1 MDYHIN
7 LGTAGWGVWHSP
19 DAGKSWARHRKPFP
33 LNSRIQ
39 ALAVVPGEPR
49 GLMAAGDTGLF
60 ATHDGGASWERVGA
74 AGDLPTVW
82 TLAVD
87 PADPK
92 TVFAG
97 TRPTG
102 VYRSRDGGHTWKR
115 LDVPAAA
122 ECSIG
127 QAFVTRVL
135 VDQDDPR
142 IVWAGVE
149 IDGVFKSLDGGDT
162 WTKVVR
168 GLHDPDV
175 HDMALARSN
184 PPRAYVST
192 NGELF
197 WSDDR
202 GETWTPIG
210 VKSRWPLPY
219 ARGIA
224 VKPDEPRVL
233 FAGCGETTTGETG
246 AVLRSDDGGQTWK
259 SLPLP
264 GRPNATMWGLATHP
278 ADPARIVAF
287 TLFGEVYVSEDAG
300 ESWRKIAREF
310 GEIRAAAWLPA

>member
-1 MDYHIN
+1 M
-7 LGTAGWGVWHSP
+7 S
-19 DAGKSWARHRKPFP
+19 
-33 LNSRIQ
+33 
-39 ALAVVPGEPR
+39 
-49 GLMAAGDTGLF
+49 
-60 ATHDGGASWERVGA
+60 
-74 AGDLPTVW
+74 
-82 TLAVD
+82 
-87 PADPK
+87 
-92 TVFAG
+92 
-97 TRPTG
+97 
-102 VYRSRDGGHTWKR
+102 
-115 LDVPAAA
+115 
-122 ECSIG
+122 
-127 QAFVTRVL
+127 
-135 VDQDDPR
+135 
-142 IVWAGVE
+142 
-149 IDGVFKSLDGGDT
+149 
-162 WTKVVR
+162 

-175 HDMALARSN
+175 HDLALARSN

-287 TLFGEVYVSEDAG
+287 TLFGEVYVERGRRRVVAQDRPRVRRDSRGGLAAG
-300 ESWRKIAREF
+300 VTAPARRSSRDQRVPWPPTFPRRTSCVKVAVPRSGLWSSSWRGR
-310 GEIRAAAWLPA
+310 